1 MPRVASVTPIARR
14 SLTGASARRLFA
26 GCALA
31 IGSSA
36 LPAAPLDTVVR
47 AALLDYPTIRAAQ
60 ANRSV
65 GEFRIEEARARHLP
79 VFDIGAV
86 GGISGAAASTMLPR
100 ARVNLYAS
108 GAIES
113 SVERERQRAAAL
125 ESLEGVT
132 RDDVAFGAA
141 QAYLRTLRA
150 WRLVGVSEANLARHQ
165 RLADDFEQIARIDPG
180 RRFDLVQAQ
189 ARVQLVRGTL
199 EDRLAELG
207 SARQTLARFFP
218 QPIEPA
224 DLALPA
230 VADLPAEPAPAI
242 GSQEHPSVVAAR
254 REVAA
259 AEANARVVRQQ
270 RGPRL
275 DLEALGG
282 RDPLSQVVLSWPAFD
297 ATLAAAE
304 RGAVAA
310 RIGAEATLQDVELSI
325 AEARRLADQ
334 DFAAA
339 GRRTEQARR
348 QVQLATE
355 LVTIYYEQFRV
366 GRRNLLDLL
375 NAYAELSNGEASLA
389 GAQVDRALARYR
401 IAYTTGP
408 FAPAFDGPFAGL
420 PGVPAPE
427 PARVPPFARAAADSA
442 VPDAVAPG
450 GAATPSAGAAPA
462 AGSPPAATRSPTA
475 PTRSAAPAASRRRR

>member
-1 MPRVASVTPIARR
+1 MAIHYPWRMDRPLHAVSRIRAPRRLRGVAIVSTLMASV
-14 SLTGASARRLFA
+14 SGH
-26 GCALA
+26 ALA
-31 IGSSA
+31 T
-36 LPAAPLDTVVR
+36 PLDAVVR
-47 AALLDYPTIRAAQ
+47 AALVDFPAIRAAQ

-79 VFDIGAV
+79 VFDVGAIGAV
-86 GGISGAAASTMLPR
+86 SGAASSTPLPR

-125 ESLEGVT
+125 ESREMVT

-150 WRLVGVSEANLARHQ
+150 WRLVRVSEANLERHQ
-165 RLADDFEQIARIDPG
+165 RLADDFEQIARIDSG

-218 QPIEPA
+218 QPIEPP
-224 DLALPA
+224 DLMLPA
-230 VADLPAEPAPAI
+230 VAELPADPAPAI
-242 GSQEHPSVVAAR
+242 GSQEHPSVIAAR
-254 REVAA
+254 RDVAA

-304 RGAVAA
+304 RGAAAA
-310 RIGAEATLQDVELSI
+310 RIGAEATLQDVELAI

-334 DFAAA
+334 DFASA
-339 GRRTEQARR
+339 GRRIAQART

-355 LVTIYYEQFRV
+355 LVTIYFEQFRV

-389 GAQVDRALARYR
+389 AAQVDQALARYR
-401 IAYTTGP
+401 IAYTTGA

-420 PGVPAPE
+420 SGVPAPE
-427 PARVPPFARAAADSA
+427 PARVPPFARAEGATPSEPAA
-442 VPDAVAPG
+442 PR
-450 GAATPSAGAAPA
+450 GAATPPAGTATPPAGAA
-462 AGSPPAATRSPTA
+462 STA
-475 PTRSAAPAASRRRR
+475 PAAPAPARPRR

>member
-1 MPRVASVTPIARR
+1 MADPFQGPTARSERWTDLLRRDLPAALLVLGSVGP
-14 SLTGASARRLFA
+14 LH
-26 GCALA
+26 
-31 IGSSA
+31 
-36 LPAAPLDTVVR
+36 AAPLDAVVR
-47 AALLDYPTIRAAQ
+47 AALQDFPAIRAAQ

-79 VFDIGAV
+79 TFDVGAIGAV
-86 GGISGAAASTMLPR
+86 SGAATTTPLPR

-113 SVERERQRAAAL
+113 AIERERQRASAL
-125 ESLEGVT
+125 ESREMVT

-150 WRLVGVSEANLARHQ
+150 WRLVGVSEANLERHQ
-165 RLADDFEQIARIDPG
+165 RLAADFEEIVRVDPG

-207 SARQTLARFFP
+207 SARQTLARFYP
-218 QPIEPA
+218 PAIEPA
-224 DLALPA
+224 ALGLPA
-230 VADLPAEPAPAI
+230 VAELPPEPAQAI
-242 GSQEHPSVVAAR
+242 GAQDHPSVIAAR
-254 REVAA
+254 RDVAA
-259 AEANARVVRQQ
+259 AEANADTVRRQ

-297 ATLAAAE
+297 QTLVAAE
-304 RGAVAA
+304 RGAAAA
-310 RIGAEATLQDVELSI
+310 RIGAEATLQDVELAI

-334 DFAAA
+334 DFASA
-339 GRRTEQARR
+339 ARR
-348 QVQLATE
+348 IAQAEQQVRLATE
-355 LVTIYYEQFRV
+355 LVTIYFEQFRV

-408 FAPAFDGPFAGL
+408 FAPGFEGPFAGL
-420 PGVPAPE
+420 RELPPPE
-427 PARVPPFARAAADSA
+427 PARVPPFARADATGTRGSAPATAPAPVPPRAEPPAA
-442 VPDAVAPG
+442 PAPG
-450 GAATPSAGAAPA
+450 AAAPA
-462 AGSPPAATRSPTA
+462 AAP
-475 PTRSAAPAASRRRR
+475 PTRPAPGPRR

>member
-1 MPRVASVTPIARR
+1 MPIHYAWRMDRPTRAVSRASFAPCLRGLVIA
-14 SLTGASARRLFA
+14 AIA
-26 GCALA
+26 A
-31 IGSSA
+31 IGTSG
-36 LPAAPLDTVVR
+36 AARATPLDAVVR
-47 AALLDYPTIRAAQ
+47 AALVDFPAIRAAQ

-79 VFDIGAV
+79 VFDVGAV
-86 GGISGAAASTMLPR
+86 GAISGAAASTPLPR

-125 ESLEGVT
+125 ESRESVT

-150 WRLVGVSEANLARHQ
+150 WRLVAVSEANLGRHQ
-165 RLADDFEQIARIDPG
+165 RLADDFEEIARVDPG

-207 SARQTLARFFP
+207 SARQTLARYFP

-224 DLALPA
+224 ELALPA
-230 VADLPAEPAPAI
+230 VAAVPPEPAPAI

-254 REVAA
+254 RDVAA
-259 AEANARVVRQQ
+259 AEANARVLRQQ

-304 RGAVAA
+304 RGAAAA
-310 RIGAEATLQDVELSI
+310 RIGAEATLQDVELAI

-334 DFAAA
+334 DFASA
-339 GRRTEQARR
+339 GRRIDQAWR
-348 QVQLATE
+348 QVTLATE
-355 LVTIYYEQFRV
+355 LVTIYFEQFRV

-389 GAQVDRALARYR
+389 AAEVDRALARYR
-401 IAYTTGP
+401 ISYTTGP

-427 PARVPPFARAAADSA
+427 PARVPPYARTETGPAPA
-442 VPDAVAPG
+442 APG
-450 GAATPSAGAAPA
+450 DAATPPPATGTAAGGGTPSAPRAAPA
-462 AGSPPAATRSPTA
+462 PSA
-475 PTRSAAPAASRRRR
+475 PRPRR

>member
-1 MPRVASVTPIARR
+1 MACPAVGYRRNGLLSRRARSGAAATALIAT
-14 SLTGASARRLFA
+14 LTGGVSAT
-26 GCALA
+26 
-31 IGSSA
+31 
-36 LPAAPLDTVVR
+36 PLDAVVR
-47 AALLDYPTIRAAQ
+47 AALVDFPAIRAAQ

-86 GGISGAAASTMLPR
+86 GAISGAAASTPLPR

-125 ESLEGVT
+125 ESREMVT

-150 WRLVGVSEANLARHQ
+150 WRLVQVSEANLERHQ
-165 RLADDFEQIARIDPG
+165 RLADDFEEIARFDPG

-218 QPIEPA
+218 KPIEPA
-224 DLALPA
+224 RLMLPA
-230 VADLPAEPAPAI
+230 VAEVPAEPAPAI
-242 GSQEHPSVVAAR
+242 GAQDHPSVVAAR
-254 REVAA
+254 RDVAA

-304 RGAVAA
+304 RGAAAA
-310 RIGAEATLQDVELSI
+310 RVGAEATLQDVELAI

-334 DFAAA
+334 DFASA
-339 GRRTEQARR
+339 GRRIAQATQ
-348 QVQLATE
+348 QVRLASE
-355 LVTIYYEQFRV
+355 LVTVYFEQFRV

-375 NAYAELSNGEASLA
+375 NAYAELSNGEAALA
-389 GAQVDRALARYR
+389 AAQVDRALARYR
-401 IAYTTGP
+401 ISYTTGP
-408 FAPAFDGPFAGL
+408 FAPAFEGPFAGL
-420 PGVPAPE
+420 PEVPAPE
-427 PARVPPFARAAADSA
+427 PARVPPFARAGAGPSAEPAAGRGAGAPAAGAGSA
-442 VPDAVAPG
+442 VEAAP
-450 GAATPSAGAAPA
+450 ASPPAPPAPAAPA
-462 AGSPPAATRSPTA
+462 APT
-475 PTRSAAPAASRRRR
+475 PRPRR

>member
-1 MPRVASVTPIARR
+1 MPIHYAWRMDRLSPAASRIPAPWR
-14 SLTGASARRLFA
+14 SRSAAAATTLV
-26 GCALA
+26 L
-31 IGSSA
+31 SVSV
-36 LPAAPLDTVVR
+36 PVHAAPLDAVVR
-47 AALLDYPTIRAAQ
+47 AALQDFPAIRAAQ

-79 VFDIGAV
+79 VLDIGAIGAV
-86 GGISGAAASTMLPR
+86 SGAAASGPLPR

-125 ESLEGVT
+125 ESRETVT

-150 WRLVGVSEANLARHQ
+150 GRLVRVAEANLERHQ
-165 RLADDFEQIARIDPG
+165 RLAEDFEQIARADPG

-207 SARQTLARFFP
+207 SARQTLARFYP

-230 VADLPAEPAPAI
+230 VAAVPAEPAPAI
-242 GSQEHPSVVAAR
+242 GAQEHPSVVAAR
-254 REVAA
+254 RDVAA

-270 RGPRL
+270 RGPRV

-304 RGAVAA
+304 RGAAAA

-334 DFAAA
+334 DYVSA
-339 GRRTEQARR
+339 GRRIEQSRR

-355 LVTIYYEQFRV
+355 LVTIYFEQFRV

-375 NAYAELSNGEASLA
+375 NAYAELSNGESSLA
-389 GAQVDRALARYR
+389 ASEVDRALARYR

-408 FAPAFDGPFAGL
+408 FAAAFDGPFAGL
-420 PGVPAPE
+420 PAVPAPE
-427 PARVPPFARAAADSA
+427 PARVPPFARAPVTTDAAE
-442 VPDAVAPG
+442 P
-450 GAATPSAGAAPA
+450 AAPA
-462 AGSPPAATRSPTA
+462 VRPAAEPA
-475 PTRSAAPAASRRRR
+475 PASQPAAAPGRQNTARPRR